1 MIWHA
6 SDAADRPGK
15 FCRVHGFH
23 LVNEKG
29 ARDRLHRIMAGGCEL
44 AVKPAE
50 EALRENGKFA
60 RSRGAWDARQSIS
73 RRRQKKRR
81 SPKRRPSALPMATQ
95 DQGLA
100 RQIGGAW
107 GGSSVRQSINAAVR
121 RSFPAVR
128 RIFQEFSGIRA
139 IAPNDNAGAAAGVNN
154 PWKRRRYCR
163 YCWMRVV
170 RRPASPWR
178 SIEYCQARNSST
190 VSV

>member
-73 RRRQKKRR
+73 RRRPKKEKVAKTATFCPAYGHTG
-81 SPKRRPSALPMATQ
+81 SRP
-95 DQGLA
+95 
-100 RQIGGAW
+100 RQTDWGGM
-107 GGSSVRQSINAAVR
+107 GGSSVRQSINAAVG
-121 RSFPAVR
+121 RSFPGAR
-128 RIFQEFSGIRA
+128 RIFREFSRIRA

-163 YCWMRVV
+163 YCWIRVV
-170 RRPASPWR
+170 RRPARPCR

-190 VSV
+190 VRV